1 MMGIEQ
7 EHRLGFDIVIIGSGA
22 GGGTLAYALRNSGA
36 RILLVERGDFLPQER
51 ENWSPQAVFFQKR
64 YKNAELWKDA
74 SGNTF
79 LPGVHYYVGGNT
91 KVYGAALPR
100 LRRQDFEAIQHAE
113 GISPAWPFSYDD
125 LEPYYA
131 AAEQIYRVHGEAGDD
146 PTEPA
151 RSGPYPFPP
160 IPHDPYIAAL
170 GDTLRNNG
178 LHPFSLPM
186 GIDYAPRGRCIRCKT
201 CDGFPCQVLAKSDA
215 DTCAVWPAL
224 QSSNVTL
231 WTKAYARRLLTGPG
245 GKTIAAVEVER
256 EGQVQRVTAGTF
268 VVSCGAV
275 NSAALLLRSAN
286 SSHPGGLANS
296 SGQVGRNY
304 MVHNNA
310 ALMAVDPRRR
320 NTSVFQK
327 TIAVND
333 FYFNGPGWPYPMGNL
348 QLLGK
353 LQAGMLAAARPY
365 LPRPVLQEMANRSVD
380 WWVMSEDLPDPDN
393 RVAVDPDGTIRIH
406 WKPNNRKSHE
416 KLIQAAVGMLREAG
430 YPLVFVERMGIDT
443 NSHQCGTI
451 RAGSD
456 PAKAVLDPFCRSYDL
471 PNLFVMDSSFFP
483 SSAAM
488 NPALTIAAQALRV
501 ADHILQK
508 PLFPSQEQAT
518 DLVQP
523 PQI

>member
-1 MMGIEQ
+1 MGKEQ
-7 EHRLGFDIVIIGSGA
+7 DHRLGFDIVIIGSGA
-22 GGGTLAYALRNSGA
+22 GGGTLAYALRDSGA
-36 RILLVERGDFLPQER
+36 RILLLERGDFLPQER

-64 YKNAELWKDA
+64 YKNAEAWKDA
-74 SGNTF
+74 DGKSF

-100 LRRQDFEAIQHAE
+100 LRRQDFETIEHAE

-131 AAEQIYRVHGEAGDD
+131 AAERIYRVHGEAGCD

-160 IPHDPYIAAL
+160 VPHDPYIAEL
-170 GDTLRNNG
+170 GSTLRRNG
-178 LHPFSLPM
+178 LNPFTLPM
-186 GIDYAPRGRCIRCKT
+186 GIDYRPRGRCIRCKT
-201 CDGFPCQVLAKSDA
+201 CDGFPCQVMAKSDA

-224 QSSNVTL
+224 QNPNVTL
-231 WTKAYARRLLTGPG
+231 WTKTYARRLLTGPSG
-245 GKTIAAVEVER
+245 NTIAAVEVER
-256 EGQVQRVTAGTF
+256 DGLVQLVTASVF

-286 SSHPGGLANS
+286 DSHPGGLANS

-304 MVHNNA
+304 MVHNNT
-310 ALMAVDPRRR
+310 ALMAVDPRRK

-327 TIAVND
+327 TMAVND
-333 FYFNGPGWPYPMGNL
+333 FYFKGPDWPYPMGNL

-365 LPRPVLQEMANRSVD
+365 LPHPVLQEMANRSVD
-380 WWVMSEDLPDPDN
+380 WWVMSEDLPDPEN
-393 RVAVDPDGTIRIH
+393 RATVDTDGSIRIH

-416 KLIQAAVGMLREAG
+416 KLIQAAVRMLREAG

-451 RAGSD
+451 RAGLD
-456 PAKAVLDPFCRSYDL
+456 PAKAVLDPYCRSFDVQ
-471 PNLFVMDSSFFP
+471 NLFVVDSSFFP

-488 NPALTIAAQALRV
+488 NPALTIAAQALHV

-508 PLFPSQEQAT
+508 DNLRSLKRAVDPA
-518 DLVQP
+518 QP
-523 PQI
+523 PPI